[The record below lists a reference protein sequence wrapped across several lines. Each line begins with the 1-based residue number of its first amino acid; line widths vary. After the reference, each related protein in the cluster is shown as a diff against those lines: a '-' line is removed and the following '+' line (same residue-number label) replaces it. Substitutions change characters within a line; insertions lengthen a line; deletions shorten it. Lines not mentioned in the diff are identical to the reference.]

1 LIRKACN
8 VSGVVVNYNTILLL
22 GHLGLDMHVK
32 NRIATTVFVALV
44 WLLAGLSV
52 ASGPLVDRAITPTAF
67 DATAA
72 VQTH

>member
-1 LIRKACN
+1 MQA
-8 VSGVVVNYNTILLL
+8 
-22 GHLGLDMHVK
+22 K
-32 NRIATTVFVALV
+32 NRIVTAVFVALV